1 MKRSAAVA
9 ELRTTAAIR
18 ARANRVLQA
27 GIAGKLAHFG
37 VDESKLAEVARFTA
51 EVTRKRYP
59 DLRIPPHSRFGHF
72 DAGGVARLAAVE
84 RELAGFASLER
95 ARCLTDLVVV
105 SVLVDAGA
113 GNAWRYREAAT
124 GLTIGRSEGLAIA
137 SLAWV
142 KSGALSRRGAHY
154 EVDADGLMHV
164 DKASLARAFQDAP
177 DNPLVGLEGRV
188 ELLRALGRAL
198 LARPDVFGS
207 SGGRTRI
214 GGMIDAL
221 HARARNGQ
229 LAADQILALV
239 LDSLGGIWPGRLSLD
254 GESLGDVWRHPA
266 AGGEGATAGL
276 MPFHKLSQW
285 LSYSLIHPVEVAGIR
300 VRDLDALTGL
310 AEYRN
315 GGLFVDLGVLVPKHA
330 GVLRDAHPVDSELI
344 VEWRAL
350 TVALLDE
357 LAPLVR
363 EQLGLDAARLPLP
376 AVLEG
381 GTWAAGREIAQARR
395 EGGGPPIAVTSDG
408 TVFRRILGRYRG
420 PHLGRPP

>member
-1 MKRSAAVA
+1 VTRSAALSGALA
-9 ELRTTAAIR
+9 ELRSPVAIR
-18 ARANRVLQA
+18 QRAARVLQA
-27 GIAGKLAHFG
+27 GALGKLAHFA
-37 VDESKLAEVARFTA
+37 VDETKLREVARFTA
-51 EVTRKRYP
+51 QVTRKRYP

-84 RELAGFASLER
+84 RDLAGLSARQR
-95 ARCLTDLVVV
+95 ARSLTDLVVV

-113 GNAWRYREAAT
+113 GDVWRYREVDT

-142 KSGALSRRGAHY
+142 KSGALSSRGAHY
-154 EVDADGLMHV
+154 EVDADGLMHI
-164 DKASLARAFQDAP
+164 DKASLASAFQDAP
-177 DNPLVGLEGRV
+177 DNPLVGLEGRL

-207 SGGRTRI
+207 AGGHTRI
-214 GGMIDAL
+214 GGLIDAL
-221 HARARNGQ
+221 CSRAQGGA

-254 GESLGDVWRHPA
+254 GEPLGDVWRHPA
-266 AGGEGATAGL
+266 AGGEGETAGL

-285 LSYSLIHPVEVAGIR
+285 LSYSLIHALEAAQLQ
-300 VRDLDALTGL
+300 VRELDALTGL

-315 GGLFVDLGVLVPKHA
+315 GGLFVDLDVLVPKHDR
-330 GVLRDAHPVDSELI
+330 VLREAHAVDSELI

-350 TVALLDE
+350 TVALLDK

-363 EQLGLDAARLPLP
+363 EELGVDAARLPLP
-376 AVLEG
+376 AMLEG
-381 GTWAAGREIAQARR
+381 GTWAAGREIAKQRR
-395 EGGGPPIAVTSDG
+395 QGGGPPITVTSDG
-408 TVFRRILGRYRG
+408 TVF
-420 PHLGRPP
+420 

>member
-1 MKRSAAVA
+1 MTHSAAVA
-9 ELRTTAAIR
+9 ELRSPVAIR
-18 ARANRVLQA
+18 QRAARVLRA
-27 GIAGKLAHFG
+27 GVAGTLAHFA
-37 VDESKLAEVARFTA
+37 VDEAKLRDVARFTA

-72 DAGGVARLAAVE
+72 DGGGVPRLASIE
-84 RELAGFASLER
+84 RDLAGLAPLER
-95 ARCLTDLVVV
+95 ARSLADLVVV

-113 GNAWRYREAAT
+113 GNAWRYREEAT

-142 KSGALSRRGAHY
+142 KSGALSRRGAPY
-154 EVDADGLMHV
+154 EVDADGLMRV
-164 DKASLARAFQDAP
+164 DRASLAHAFQDSS

-207 SGGRTRI
+207 AGARTRV
-214 GGMIDAL
+214 GGLIDAL
-221 HARARNGQ
+221 STRAQGGV
-229 LAADQILALV
+229 LPADRILALV

-254 GESLGDVWRHPA
+254 GEPLGDVWRHPA

-285 LSYSLIHPVEVAGIR
+285 LSYSLIHAVEAAELK

-315 GGLFVDLGVLVPKHA
+315 GGLFIDLGVLLPKHA
-330 GVLRDAHPVDSELI
+330 GVLRDAHAVDSEPI

-350 TVALLDE
+350 TVALLDA

-363 EQLGLDAARLPLP
+363 EELGVDAARLPLP
-376 AVLEG
+376 AMLEG
-381 GTWAAGREIAQARR
+381 GTWAAGREIAMQRR

-408 TVFRRILGRYRG
+408 TVF
-420 PHLGRPP
+420 